1 MFLLIPNKAS
11 SSVPRV
17 YLIIAEPE
25 NREQKTFRSWP
36 LAVNASEIRCA
47 FSAWEVELADKE
59 GEKQRHRYSE
69 KGNPLVGNILVASL
83 TSTTTTTTMDGTCS
97 TEGESNKLIA

>member
-1 MFLLIPNKAS
+1 MMFLLIPNKAS

-47 FSAWEVELADKE
+47 FCAWEVELAEKE
-59 GEKQRHRYSE
+59 GEKTT
-69 KGNPLVGNILVASL
+69 ASVL
-83 TSTTTTTTMDGTCS
+83 RKRKPFGWKHPRRIIDIDNNDNDYGWHLFNRR
-97 TEGESNKLIA
+97 GKQ